1 MKGGWWT
8 EGQRDG
14 QKLEGRREFSR
25 MLEAHP
31 KGRED
36 LVSFALNSS
45 SHFTDLIALVFTP
58 HVASGITLL
67 LTIHLKIKSGTD
79 DNICFMRRTKASLT
93 GRADITLET

>member
-14 QKLEGRREFSR
+14 QKLGGRREFSR

-45 SHFTDLIALVFTP
+45 SHFTDLIALVFIP
-58 HVASGITLL
+58 HVASGISML
-67 LTIHLKIKSGTD
+67 LTIQLCKV
-79 DNICFMRRTKASLT
+79 
-93 GRADITLET
+93 